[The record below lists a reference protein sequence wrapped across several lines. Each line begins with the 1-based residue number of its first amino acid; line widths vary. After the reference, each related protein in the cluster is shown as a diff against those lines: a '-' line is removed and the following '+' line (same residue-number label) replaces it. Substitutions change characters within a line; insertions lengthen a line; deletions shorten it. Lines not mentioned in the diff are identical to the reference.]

1 MRGPE
6 QTSGQRDH
14 RRRMALVVIT
24 VIMPVF
30 WTGVFLL
37 GWGPMQLLLEE
48 DGIFEDQCLDT
59 QPLPCPEQITKL
71 LNVNFYAQLTM
82 IYSPVSG
89 VWVDLYGLFVMMTL
103 STIFLFGW
111 FWWLNSGVCMKHR
124 RFAVHI
130 LRFCRHDD
138 ANKSSK

>member
-1 MRGPE
+1 
-6 QTSGQRDH
+6 
-14 RRRMALVVIT
+14 MALVVIT
-24 VIMPVF
+24 AIMTVF

-59 QPLPCPEQITKL
+59 QPLPCPEQITKS

-111 FWWLNSGVCMKHR
+111 FWWLNSGVCMRHR